1 MTRQWSLTNSA
12 GQDSLMPFRCKGL
25 PSKRGS
31 LKMMKCFLDASIFLA
46 VTLAMAG
53 QCQAAKASTR
63 TALIIGIGVYGS
75 PDIPV
80 LLGVKEDMKSALA
93 ISKAMGIPEA
103 NIRVLRDEQA
113 SKAGI
118 LDALRE
124 LGEATSDGA
133 RTFVYYS
140 GHGTRWQDPQAGGCV
155 EGLLTYDYKVIT
167 NAEIAA
173 ITKKLSDKAD
183 KFMSMFDACH
193 SAGVAPK
200 LTARSIGEASF
211 SPKFYMKSG
220 AGTNACSQ
228 PSNLRARGLL
238 GESTRLGA
246 LPENFVQ
253 ITSSLSTEVS
263 FDEPGKGGVA
273 TQAVRD
279 CLLGKASDLD
289 ASGAVSMAEVQ
300 QCAQQIIDQKLR
312 NTIDVT
318 PHHVTVSGNRNLIP
332 VQRPKPPVES
342 PVPQAVALAPVVQT
356 PAPVPVQQP
365 APPPAQAAPVRPPP
379 PPSSPLPVA
388 APVLVN
394 APVPAPTPP
403 TVAAPA
409 APIRPVP
416 TPTPPPPVKPPK
428 PEPALASRATLKDI
442 EQQRNPKR
450 VVSVT
455 LSKSSLKIGKDE
467 IDFKVTSNHDG
478 YVYLVMLGSD
488 AKSFYILFPNGLDG
502 DNYIR
507 AGKALRLPKPDWA
520 VKAAGPAGTDQLLV
534 MVSDAP
540 RKLDGLTLAEP
551 TATVPFTYALN
562 TLGGRSAL
570 IDFLTGSGI
579 DGKSESFGAKLLS
592 LKEVP

>member
-1 MTRQWSLTNSA
+1 MIT
-12 GQDSLMPFRCKGL
+12 K
-25 PSKRGS
+25 
-31 LKMMKCFLDASIFLA
+31 SIRFYSFLA
-46 VTLAMAG
+46 VATLLISAG
-53 QCQAAKASTR
+53 VGSAAEVSNR
-63 TALIIGIGVYGS
+63 TALIIGIGVYDR
-75 PDIPV
+75 PEIPS
-80 LLGVKEDMKSALA
+80 LAGVKEDMVSAMA
-93 ISKAMGIPEA
+93 ITKAMGIPA
-103 NIRVLRDEQA
+103 KNTRILRDQQA

-118 LDALRE
+118 LEALRE
-124 LGEATSDGA
+124 LSETTAEGA
-133 RTFVYYS
+133 RTFVYFS

-155 EGLLTYDYKVIT
+155 EGLLSYDYQVIT
-167 NAEIAA
+167 NSEIAA

-183 KFMSMFDACH
+183 KFVSMFDACH
-193 SAGVAPK
+193 SAGVAPM
-200 LTARSIGEASF
+200 LATRSVGEVSF
-211 SPKFYMKSG
+211 APKFFMKAG

-228 PSNLRARGLL
+228 PSNLRTRGLL

-263 FDEPGKGGVA
+263 FDEPGKGGLA

-289 ASGAVSMAEVQ
+289 SSGAVSMAEVQ
-300 QCAQQIIDQKLR
+300 QCAQQLINQKLKGAV
-312 NTIDVT
+312 DVS

-332 VQRPKPPVES
+332 VQRPKPPAAAATPQVVA
-342 PVPQAVALAPVVQT
+342 PVPAVQT
-356 PAPVPVQQP
+356 PAPAPAAVPPVAPSP
-365 APPPAQAAPVRPPP
+365 APPPPTA
-379 PPSSPLPVA
+379 LP
-388 APVLVN
+388 
-394 APVPAPTPP
+394 
-403 TVAAPA
+403 VAAPA
-409 APIRPVP
+409 APVA
-416 TPTPPPPVKPPK
+416 TPAPPAPVKPPK
-428 PEPALASRATLKDI
+428 PEPALASLATLKDI

-450 VVSVT
+450 VVNVT
-455 LSKSSLKIGKDE
+455 LSKAALKIGKDE
-467 IDFKVTSNHDG
+467 LDFKVSSNHDG

-502 DNYIR
+502 DNRIS
-507 AGKALRLPKPDWA
+507 AGKPLRLPKPDWA

-534 MVSDAP
+534 MVSDSP

>member
-1 MTRQWSLTNSA
+1 MKSFINLLIAAALAFVGPCQSA
-12 GQDSLMPFRCKGL
+12 EL
-25 PSKRGS
+25 
-31 LKMMKCFLDASIFLA
+31 
-46 VTLAMAG
+46 
-53 QCQAAKASTR
+53 STR

-75 PDIPV
+75 PEIPV

-103 NIRVLRDEQA
+103 NIRMLRDEQA

-124 LGEATSDGA
+124 LGEATADGA

-200 LTARSIGEASF
+200 LTARSIGEATF
-211 SPKFYMKSG
+211 SPKFYMKAG
-220 AGTNACSQ
+220 AGANACSQ

-253 ITSSLSTEVS
+253 ITSSLSSEVS

-279 CLLGKASDLD
+279 CLLGRASDLD

-300 QCAQQIIDQKLR
+300 QCAQQIVNQKLR

-332 VQRPKPPVES
+332 VQRPKPPAAT
-342 PVPQAVALAPVVQT
+342 PAPQVVALAPAVQT
-356 PAPVPVQQP
+356 PAPVPQP
-365 APPPAQAAPVRPPP
+365 ASPPAQVAPVRPPSPTPPGAAPVPVQTPALPPAQAAPARPPQ
-379 PPSSPLPVA
+379 
-388 APVLVN
+388 
-394 APVPAPTPP
+394 APVPPAPQPP
-403 TVAAPA
+403 AISPAVPTAPVA
-409 APIRPVP
+409 
-416 TPTPPPPVKPPK
+416 TPTPQPAVKPPK
-428 PEPALASRATLKDI
+428 PEPALASLATLKDI

-450 VVSVT
+450 VVSVI
-455 LSKSSLKIGKDE
+455 LNKPALKIGKDE
-467 IDFKVTSNHDG
+467 LDFKVTSNHDG

-502 DNYIR
+502 DNHIS

-534 MVSDAP
+534 MVSDTP
-540 RKLDGLTLAEP
+540 RKLDGLTMAQP
-551 TATVPFTYALN
+551 TAAVPFTYALN